1 MENTPTSIWQ
11 SSDEVVD
18 YDELELEIYQRI
30 AEAIG
35 EANPVLDI
43 GCGEGKLA
51 NFLAM
56 TLGKEVRGI
65 DISSTKLAKAREE
78 ARAQGVSHLVQFM
91 EGDATR
97 MNTTADQSFAAIV
110 NVYTLHELEHPYKAL
125 EELRRV
131 LGVGGKLVMVDFM
144 KGGKAEKLWGERY
157 YTPQE
162 IKSMLQEAGF
172 SEVAM
177 EFVRDDVVFGSWTK
191 V

>member
-1 MENTPTSIWQ
+1 MVEQ
-11 SSDEVVD
+11 VD
-18 YDELELEIYQRI
+18 YDQLEPETYQRI

-51 NFLAM
+51 NFLAT

-65 DISSTKLAKAREE
+65 DISDFKLVKAREE

-91 EGDATR
+91 EGDATHL
-97 MNTTADQSFAAIV
+97 NTIADQSFGAIV
-110 NVYTLHELEHPYKAL
+110 NVYTLHELEHPFKAL

-131 LGVGGKLVMVDFM
+131 LGAGGKLVMVDFI
-144 KGGKAEKLWGERY
+144 KGGKAEKIWGERY

-162 IKSMLQEAGF
+162 IESMLQEAGF

-177 EFVRDDVVFGSWTK
+177 GFVRDDVIFGSWVK
-191 V
+191 I